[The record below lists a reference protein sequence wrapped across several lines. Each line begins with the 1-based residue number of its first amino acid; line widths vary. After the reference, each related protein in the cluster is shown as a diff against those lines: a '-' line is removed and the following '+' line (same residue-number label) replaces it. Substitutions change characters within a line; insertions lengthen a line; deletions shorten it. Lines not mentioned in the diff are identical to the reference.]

1 MIQLLS
7 RSVPRALLILWSL
20 NGDFVGQWRIWTE
33 TGLIT
38 LALLIWGSEWDI
50 DEGSIDKMLDDW
62 WATSD
67 DGNEQRKVEEQ
78 GEKESDIGG
87 IAVECQ

>member
-1 MIQLLS
+1 M
-7 RSVPRALLILWSL
+7 
-20 NGDFVGQWRIWTE
+20 NGDFVGQWRVWTE
-33 TGLIT
+33 TGLII
-38 LALLIWGSEWDI
+38 LALLIWSSELDI

-67 DGNEQRKVEEQ
+67 DGNEQRKVEER
-78 GEKESDIGG
+78 GEKGSDDGE